1 MNKQLELFNE
11 GRTKWLESANAAAKR
26 DADFDTLSG
35 DSIDLCY
42 FPISPENG
50 YMEKLGFPGQY
61 PYTRGIH
68 ANMYRG
74 KLWTMR
80 QFSGF
85 GTPEET
91 NERYHYLLS
100 HGQTGLS
107 VAYDMPTLMGYDPDH
122 PYSAGEVGKCG
133 VSVASL
139 KDMERLFKDINLGDI
154 SVSQTINGPAVI
166 LLAFYIAAAEKQGVP
181 LENLRGTLQN
191 DILKEFI
198 AQKEWIF
205 PPQPSMRII
214 TDMMTY
220 CTEHMPKFNTI
231 SISGYHIRE
240 AGSTAAQELAFTL
253 ADGFTYVEYGIKA
266 GLDVDDFA
274 PRLSFF
280 FNSHLDFFEEIAKYR
295 AARRVW
301 ARHMKEKYGAKNPRS
316 WKLRFHTQTAG
327 CSLTAQQPEIN
338 IARTAFQAMAA
349 VLGGTQSLH
358 TNSMDETLALP
369 SRKAA
374 EIALRTQQLIAFET
388 GAANVADPL
397 GGSWFVEELT
407 DQMEKNAED
416 YFEKIEDMGGVIT
429 AIEKGFFQRE
439 IAYAASEYQRKV
451 DSKRRIVVGVN
462 KFVKE
467 NEEIE
472 IPIMEIGQDVGQK
485 QLDALNQLRS
495 ERDEDAVQQALTDVQ
510 EACADGSN
518 LLKPIVAAAKAYAT
532 LGEIVVSLKADEE
545 AKMGLVSSI
554 HEKLREAD
562 ALKLNYST
570 KTLVN

>member
-1 MNKQLELFNE
+1 MSKQLNIFNDAANTWKKE
-11 GRTKWLESANAAAKR
+11 AAEASAR
-26 DADFDTLSG
+26 DYNFDTLSG
-35 DSIDLCY
+35 ERLGQLYYPAAD
-42 FPISPENG
+42 ENG

-166 LLAFYIAAAEKQGVP
+166 LLAFYIAVAEKQGVP

-369 SRKAA
+369 SKKAA

-407 DQMEKNAED
+407 DRMEKEAED

-429 AIEKGFFQRE
+429 AIEKGYFQRE

-451 DSKRRIVVGVN
+451 DSKRRVVVGVN

-467 NEEIE
+467 NEKIE
-472 IPIMEIGQDVGQK
+472 IPIMKIGKDVGQK

-495 ERDEDAVQQALTDVQ
+495 ERDEDTVQQALTDIQ

-518 LLKPIVAAAKAYAT
+518 LLKPIVAAAKADAT
-532 LGEIVVSLKADEE
+532 LGEIVVSLKAEFGEWQE
-545 AKMGLVSSI
+545 AAVF
-554 HEKLREAD
+554 
-562 ALKLNYST
+562 
-570 KTLVN
+570 